1 LDELMSKKTEDS
13 DILQEAK
20 KRFQACEDWEADFR
34 KRFVEDLKFANAD
47 PENGWQWDQVLQ
59 QNRTDKRKP
68 CLTINKTRQHNL
80 QIINDAKQNKPGVNI
95 RPVGDGATYEAAQVF
110 EGVVRHIEYQSNAE
124 QAYDTATTFQVEG
137 GIGYWRVIT
146 DYVSPDTFDQEI
158 YIRRIKNPDTVYLD
172 PDISEADGSD
182 ARFGFIFED
191 MSRDRFEA
199 EYPDFKGDADLD
211 VIGKGDSWCAKDS
224 VRIAEYYRREQKADK
239 LVAFVDPM
247 TQQQV
252 IIRKSV
258 MDDNQKAM
266 YELVKA
272 DPSTNER
279 SVLTDEVQWFKI
291 AGNKII
297 DRRVWPGKF
306 VPIVRV
312 IGEETVIEGKMDR
325 KGHTRALKDAQR
337 MYNYWPLSLDTPIPT
352 PTGWTKMGD
361 IQVGD
366 AILDDAGKPTL
377 VKGMSDVFLDRK
389 CFKVVF
395 DDGSHII
402 ADAEH
407 PWIVEERGKRKAAGH
422 EWSKRKLTT
431 EELIPNAHFIQTALP
446 LDLPAVDL
454 VVDPYVLGV
463 WLGDGRSDG
472 GEVTA
477 SIEDEPGMT
486 AALRACGVDAG
497 PAKPSSTAMRI
508 PIYGLVGDLRKAGVF
523 GNKHI
528 PTGYL
533 RASYDQR
540 LALLQG
546 LMDTDGNVNRA
557 TLQCSFDNTNP
568 VLMAGV
574 VELIRSLGIKA
585 FVKKLGGRTHKFPSG
600 KTYECSPS
608 ERVTFSTDLPVFR
621 MERKALILNCGRK
634 QHPRRTKRHAIRDVI
649 EVPSVPVRCVSIDS
663 PSHLFLAGPS
673 MVPTHNTSEGT
684 AQVALQTQTPY
695 IAAVEATE
703 GLETYWAKS
712 NLDDAAYLPYN
723 AYAEDGTRT
732 IPPPQ
737 RTQPPQMASAYIDGM
752 RICENQ
758 LMMASGQYQS
768 QFGQNE
774 NATSGKAINERQRQ
788 GDNATYH
795 YIDNLAIGIKYT
807 GKILIDLIPKI
818 YDTPRV
824 IRILAKDGTEGAVQ
838 IDPNARQA
846 HQPTQDPNQEPDEN
860 QTVSAIFNPNVGRYE
875 IESDTGPGYATR
887 RQEAFNAMTQ
897 IAAQDKGF
905 LEKAGDLYWKAAD
918 FPMADELAERYANT
932 IPAAVKGK
940 GPPPEVQR
948 LQGQLQQA
956 QDAIAKLTQQL
967 NDKEKEI
974 NIKAFDS
981 ESKRITA
988 IGNSGPAIT
997 PDQIQ
1002 PLIRQTLIEILTGGP
1017 PEGGQGQQM
1026 PAEQPQAP
1034 QQPPMGQPMP
1044 MQPGMQQ

>member
-1 LDELMSKKTEDS
+1 MSKKTDDD

-59 QNRTDKRKP
+59 QNRADKRKP

-95 RPVGDGATYEAAQVF
+95 RPVGDGATYDAAQVF

-158 YIRRIKNPDTVYLD
+158 YIRRIKSPDSVYLD
-172 PDISEADGSD
+172 PDIQEADGSD

-191 MSRDRFEA
+191 VSRDRFEA
-199 EYPDFKGDADLD
+199 EYPGFKGDADLD
-211 VIGKGDSWCAKDS
+211 VIGKGDFWCSKDS

-252 IIRKSV
+252 IVRKSV

-266 YELVKA
+266 YELVK
-272 DPSTNER
+272 DQPSTNER

-297 DRRVWPGKF
+297 DKRVWPGKY

-337 MYNYWPLSLDTPIPT
+337 MYNYW
-352 PTGWTKMGD
+352 
-361 IQVGD
+361 
-366 AILDDAGKPTL
+366 
-377 VKGMSDVFLDRK
+377 
-389 CFKVVF
+389 
-395 DDGSHII
+395 
-402 ADAEH
+402 
-407 PWIVEERGKRKAAGH
+407 
-422 EWSKRKLTT
+422 
-431 EELIPNAHFIQTALP
+431 
-446 LDLPAVDL
+446 
-454 VVDPYVLGV
+454 
-463 WLGDGRSDG
+463 
-472 GEVTA
+472 
-477 SIEDEPGMT
+477 
-486 AALRACGVDAG
+486 
-497 PAKPSSTAMRI
+497 
-508 PIYGLVGDLRKAGVF
+508 
-523 GNKHI
+523 
-528 PTGYL
+528 
-533 RASYDQR
+533 
-540 LALLQG
+540 
-546 LMDTDGNVNRA
+546 
-557 TLQCSFDNTNP
+557 
-568 VLMAGV
+568 
-574 VELIRSLGIKA
+574 
-585 FVKKLGGRTHKFPSG
+585 
-600 KTYECSPS
+600 
-608 ERVTFSTDLPVFR
+608 
-621 MERKALILNCGRK
+621 
-634 QHPRRTKRHAIRDVI
+634 
-649 EVPSVPVRCVSIDS
+649 
-663 PSHLFLAGPS
+663 
-673 MVPTHNTSEGT
+673 TSEGT

-695 IAAVEATE
+695 ISAVEATE

-723 AYAEDGTRT
+723 AYSEDGTRS

-737 RTQPPQMASAYIDGM
+737 RTQPPQMASAYIDGV

-838 IDPNARQA
+838 IDPNAQQA
-846 HQPTQDPNQEPDEN
+846 HQPTQDPNQEAES

-897 IAAQDKGF
+897 IASQDKGF

-940 GPPPEVQR
+940 GPPPEVQQ

-956 QDAIAKLTQQL
+956 QDAIVKLTQQL
-967 NDKEKEI
+967 NDKEKDI
-974 NIKAFDS
+974 NIRSFDA
-981 ESKRITA
+981 ESKRIQA
-988 IGNSGPAIT
+988 LGNSGPAIT

-1017 PEGGQGQQM
+1017 PEGAGGQGQQM

-1034 QQPPMGQPMP
+1034 QPPPMGQPMS
-1044 MQPGMQQ
+1044 MQQGMQQ

>member
-1 LDELMSKKTEDS
+1 MMSKKTEDS

-337 MYNYWPLSLDTPIPT
+337 MYNYW
-352 PTGWTKMGD
+352 
-361 IQVGD
+361 
-366 AILDDAGKPTL
+366 
-377 VKGMSDVFLDRK
+377 
-389 CFKVVF
+389 
-395 DDGSHII
+395 
-402 ADAEH
+402 
-407 PWIVEERGKRKAAGH
+407 
-422 EWSKRKLTT
+422 
-431 EELIPNAHFIQTALP
+431 
-446 LDLPAVDL
+446 
-454 VVDPYVLGV
+454 
-463 WLGDGRSDG
+463 
-472 GEVTA
+472 
-477 SIEDEPGMT
+477 
-486 AALRACGVDAG
+486 
-497 PAKPSSTAMRI
+497 
-508 PIYGLVGDLRKAGVF
+508 
-523 GNKHI
+523 
-528 PTGYL
+528 
-533 RASYDQR
+533 
-540 LALLQG
+540 
-546 LMDTDGNVNRA
+546 
-557 TLQCSFDNTNP
+557 
-568 VLMAGV
+568 
-574 VELIRSLGIKA
+574 
-585 FVKKLGGRTHKFPSG
+585 
-600 KTYECSPS
+600 
-608 ERVTFSTDLPVFR
+608 
-621 MERKALILNCGRK
+621 
-634 QHPRRTKRHAIRDVI
+634 
-649 EVPSVPVRCVSIDS
+649 
-663 PSHLFLAGPS
+663 
-673 MVPTHNTSEGT
+673 TSEGT

-703 GLETYWAKS
+703 GVETYWAKS

-723 AYAEDGTRT
+723 AYSEDGTRS

-838 IDPNARQA
+838 IDPNAQQA
-846 HQPTQDPNQEPDEN
+846 HQPTQDPNQEAES
-860 QTVSAIFNPNVGRYE
+860 QIVSAIFNPNVGRYE

-897 IAAQDKGF
+897 IASQDKGF

-918 FPMADELAERYANT
+918 FPMADELAERYANA
-932 IPAAVKGK
+932 IPAAIKGK
-940 GPPPEVQR
+940 GPPPEVQQ
-948 LQGQLQQA
+948 LQGQLQQS
-956 QDAIAKLTQQL
+956 QDAIVKLQKQL
-967 NDKEKEI
+967 DEKDREI
-974 NIKAFDS
+974 NIRAYEA

-997 PDQIQ
+997 TEQIQ
-1002 PLIRQTLIEILTGGP
+1002 PLIRQALVDMLTGGS
-1017 PEGGQGQQM
+1017 PEGTSAQGQQM

-1044 MQPGMQQ
+1044 DQTGMQQ